1 MSYFESTP
9 HEPNL
14 PPGYGDLTPP
24 YDNGYSDGV
33 DAGLPAP
40 HELEVPVAGTGDA
53 YGDSGIVPGPD
64 DVPEHSIEG
73 SRDMPASGGRVE
85 GVADRPPKPVVSFE
99 EIAAQRRQP
108 IMERL
113 GPFND
118 ETGVDT
124 ERVDHFAAALDLKP
138 PRNHLILPQERIAD
152 LVRAFDQAGIETS
165 SLVGGAG
172 RYVRSLGLTVVTK
185 NLRMPPWWSEST
197 LVHEKVGHGSQGES
211 DQPSIHLSDEQLRL
225 WKPLDGKHRGG
236 FTNDRGEGV
245 FMEEGFSHVLAAEYG
260 QRTGLD
266 VTENGPFSID
276 NTAPDKYRTAKDYN
290 PAAIAMEVLFA
301 RDPELIELAFKSR
314 QDDEAYNDMMHRIR
328 QIDLG
333 LPSVMMG
340 VVADD
345 WGGATG
351 ELFDEGLDMVLTAT
365 GFGRED
371 IMDIAN
377 EGPVTQYIARKLAAY
392 EQATGYRFNDQ
403 RQNY

>member
-1 MSYFESTP
+1 MSYFESAP
-9 HEPNL
+9 NEPNL
-14 PPGYGDLTPP
+14 PPGYGDLTPL

-33 DAGLPAP
+33 DAELPAP

-53 YGDSGIVPGPD
+53 YGDSGIVPGAD
-64 DVPEHSIEG
+64 DVPEHGNIEG
-73 SRDMPASGGRVE
+73 VPDIPTSAGYIDW
-85 GVADRPPKPVVSFE
+85 VADRHTELVAPFE
-99 EIAAQRRQP
+99 VIAAQRRQP

-118 ETGVDT
+118 ETGINT
-124 ERVDHFAAALDLKP
+124 ERVDHFAAALGLHP
-138 PRNHLILPQERIAD
+138 PGTHLILPQERIPD
-152 LVRAFDQAGIETS
+152 LVHEFDQAGIETS
-165 SLVGGAG
+165 SLVGGVG

-185 NLRMPPWWSEST
+185 NLEMPPWWAEST

-211 DQPSIHLSDEQLRL
+211 DQPSVHLNDEELRL
-225 WKPLDGKHRGG
+225 WQPLDGKHRAG
-236 FTNDRGEGV
+236 FTNDHGEGV
-245 FMEEGFSHVLAAEYG
+245 FMEEGFSHVLSAEYG

-266 VTENGPFSID
+266 VTANGPFSID
-276 NTAPDKYRTAKDYN
+276 NTAPDKYRIAEGYN
-290 PAAIAMEVLFA
+290 PAAIAMEALFA

-314 QDDEAYNDMMHRIR
+314 QDDEAYDDMMHRIR

-371 IMDIAN
+371 IADIVN
-377 EGPVTQYIARKLAAY
+377 EGPATRYIAQKLAAY

-403 RQNY
+403 P